1 MELQKLLENVKVK
14 EIIGESHIDVKNI
27 AIDSNLVTDGSVFVC
42 LEGCDFD
49 GHDYVKQAKMYG
61 ALAIIAQKR
70 VQTDLCQVIV
80 EDCRS
85 ALCVI
90 CANFH
95 NNIHKKM
102 NFIGVVGTNGKT
114 TTAHMI
120 NFILNYSGIRSGA
133 IGTLG
138 AFYDNTTV
146 EHSLTTPDPIEFFN
160 ILSDMYVR
168 GVTNVVM
175 EVSAHA
181 IYYKKVYGIDF
192 KVGVFTN
199 LSQDHLD
206 FFKQLEDYKK
216 IKKSFFESKVCK
228 YVVANGDDKLGRE
241 IINQIDG
248 TISYGIDNP
257 SDVFAIDVKRGK
269 SGLAFTLNLFD
280 CVYKIKLKFY
290 GKFNVYNALA
300 ASTACA
306 LCGVNTK
313 LIAEGL
319 CKLVGISGRL
329 EQVYNGKFK
338 IFVDYAHTPDGLLN
352 SLVALGDIVDAN
364 LICVFGCGGN
374 RDKTKRELMGYTSGK
389 KADYTIITSDNPRF
403 EDPMDI
409 IRSIE
414 DGMLKSGGNYVIV
427 QDRIEAIEYAINMAR
442 EGDIIL
448 IAGKGGEKY
457 QEVLGV
463 KKEYND
469 KDAVEEILRS
479 KSY

>member
-1 MELQKLLENVKVK
+1 MKLKDLIVGAKVK
-14 EIIGESHIDVKNI
+14 EIIGNDDVEINNI
-27 AIDSNLVTDGSVFVC
+27 AIDSNLVTEKSAFVC
-42 LEGCDFD
+42 LSGNDFD

-61 ALAIIAQKR
+61 AVVVIAERK
-70 VQTDLCQVIV
+70 VQTDLTQVIV
-80 EDCRS
+80 ENSRET
-85 ALCVI
+85 LCVL
-90 CANFH
+90 CANLH

-102 NFIGVVGTNGKT
+102 HFVAVVGTNGKT

-120 NFILNYSGIRSGA
+120 NFILNYSGKKCGV

-138 AFYDNTTV
+138 AFYDNVTTD
-146 EHSLTTPDPIEFFN
+146 HPLTTPDPIEFYN

-168 GVTNVVM
+168 GITHVVM

-199 LSQDHLD
+199 FSQDHLD
-206 FFKQLEDYKK
+206 FFKDLESYRKV
-216 IKKSFFESKVCK
+216 KKSFFENGFCN
-228 YVVANGDDKLGRE
+228 YVVSNGDDLLGRE
-241 IINQIDG
+241 IANEIKG
-248 TISYGIDNP
+248 AISYGMDNP
-257 SDVFAIDVKRGK
+257 TDVFAIDVKRGK
-269 SGLAFTLNLFD
+269 KGISFVLNLFD
-280 CVYKIKLKFY
+280 CVYKINLQFY
-290 GKFNVYNALA
+290 GKFNVYNAMA
-300 ASTACA
+300 AATASA

-313 LIAEGL
+313 VVAEAL
-319 CKLVGISGRL
+319 SKLVGISGRL
-329 EQVYNGKFK
+329 EEVYNGKFR
-338 IFVDYAHTPDGLLN
+338 IFVDYAHTPDGLTN
-352 SLVALGDIVDAN
+352 SLVALGDIADAN
-364 LICVFGCGGN
+364 IISVFGCGGN
-374 RDKTKRELMGYTSGK
+374 RDQSKREHMGYTSGK
-389 KADYTIITSDNPRF
+389 NADFTVITSDNPRF

-414 DGMLKSGGNYVIV
+414 EGMLKSDGNYVIV

-469 KDAVEEILRS
+469 KDAVEEILRR
-479 KSY
+479 KTY